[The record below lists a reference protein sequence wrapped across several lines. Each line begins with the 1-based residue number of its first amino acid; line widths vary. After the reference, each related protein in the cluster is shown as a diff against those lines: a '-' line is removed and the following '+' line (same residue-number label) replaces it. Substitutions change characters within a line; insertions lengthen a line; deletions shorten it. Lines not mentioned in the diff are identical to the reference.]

1 MKKTYVN
8 FASILVAA
16 LCLAFTACNGMTNSG
31 ETGTV
36 QVFIGGGAARAV
48 GGNGLPMFDGT
59 NTTIT
64 VTDEDGELLAQGA
77 TSVVLNVA
85 IGTKITVKAVV
96 TTATGKWRDSETHTV
111 KPGVNNIDLK
121 LSKTPKVAANLLVSM
136 KKDLSGSTLLS
147 LNTADGTSLLDG
159 ISDNPKPVTA
169 RDKIG
174 RIYVLYADTS
184 STHLKRFN
192 VEGNEDAGFGGHL
205 TAALAAA
212 SVTIGNIDNIAIDID
227 DNYIFLFK
235 ENTVYCFKEKEDH
248 SFESFSSDG
257 FPTVSA
263 STKASAVAVGDKV
276 LFAVY
281 NDTLFACEFEFEN
294 PPAPGNKT
302 LKFNT
307 TTSASAN
314 LDKLRSNAPLF
325 GNDLPEC
332 TGLFA
337 DDGEVYCLLTQQ
349 KYEAGKKYA
358 LGQLVRYEY
367 SGSGSSYAL
376 TKKDTIGF
384 HSKAAGSDS
393 SLSFEA
399 GAFSNPIGF
408 IGYDEENI
416 YIADDGVNIG
426 YINENWRIKGNK
438 NRIAAFNR
446 ETKTLTFSETGATWY
461 DEKPKYPS
469 GTKTLLWGKD
479 ENQKFRYW
487 IGEDGTETFLEGNKL
502 FVSSSAEKPTD
513 VFCYDQDG
521 NLYIV
526 WKDGSSHYIVRRFA
540 LKEDGSYNTQG
551 TDTSSLTFFD
561 ISAIAVDISDG
572 QNILYYAYKDT
583 SPSASSSSGHIKKY
597 SWVLGAAFGTG
608 AVDNLYDVTFDAD
621 NASVTALAANKDGLF
636 AGVKEKYQPGGT
648 ALYWLK
654 IKKYKKTDGSPDGD
668 LTLVAQGLE
677 TTNLSGVSI
686 DLASFSETSYIK
698 NGESINALQIF
709 DGVLYA
715 LSSKSREIQKQDG
728 GFPYYT
734 DAFKSSGKLYKIGR
748 TNGTLSGNAVVLAK
762 KDWNDANKIGYGF
775 YRFIAVKYDE
785 AERIKF
791 IIASDGAWDENGIA
805 GKVSPPEV
813 ANGNTDRVLEYDL
826 KGNLQAER
834 EAGGSFSKTL
844 MIGSGFDWN

>member
-121 LSKTPKVAANLLVSM
+121 LSKTPKVAANLLFSM

-147 LNTADGTSLLDG
+147 LNTANGTPLLDG

-174 RIYVLYADTS
+174 RVYVLYKDGNSGAS
-184 STHLKRFN
+184 LKRFN
-192 VEGNEDAGFGGHL
+192 VEGIEDTAFSANFANAL
-205 TAALAAA
+205 TAASISISA
-212 SVTIGNIDNIAIDID
+212 IDNIAIDRD
-227 DNYIFLFK
+227 EGSIFLFK
-235 ENTVYCFKEKEDH
+235 DNTVYCFKEDDH
-248 SFESFSSDG
+248 SFESFSSDE

-294 PPAPGNKT
+294 PPASGNKVF
-302 LKFNT
+302 KFKSST
-307 TTSASAN
+307 IVSKP
-314 LDKLRSNAPLF
+314 LDKLRKNASLF

-337 DDGEVYCLLTQQ
+337 DDDEVYCLLTQQ
-349 KYEAGKKYA
+349 KYEAGRKYA

-367 SGSGSSYAL
+367 SGSSYAL
-376 TKKDTIGF
+376 TNKDTIGL
-384 HSKAAGSDS
+384 HSEAAGSDS
-393 SLSFEA
+393 SLAFEA

-446 ETKTLTFSETGATWY
+446 ETKTLTFSDTGATWY

-479 ENQKFRYW
+479 ENQEFRYW

-502 FVSSSAEKPTD
+502 FASASAEKPTD

-526 WKDGSSHYIVRRFA
+526 WKDGSSRYRVRRFE

-551 TDTSSLTFFD
+551 TDTSSLTFFE

-583 SPSASSSSGHIKKY
+583 SPSASGSNGHIKKY
-597 SWVLGAAFGTG
+597 NWVLGTLFNTG
-608 AVDNLYDVTFDAD
+608 LVDNSYDVTF
-621 NASVTALAANKDGLF
+621 NANTEPVTALAANKDGLF
-636 AGVKEKYQPGGT
+636 AGVKESYQDVGT
-648 ALYWLK
+648 VWQYRLK
-654 IKKYKKTDGSPDGD
+654 IKKYKKSNGVADGELILVNQAPVDTD
-668 LTLVAQGLE
+668 
-677 TTNLSGVSI
+677 LSGKPI
-686 DLASFSETSYIK
+686 DNTFTDHIRIQY
-698 NGESINALQIF
+698 GESINALQVF

-715 LSSKSREIQKQDG
+715 LSSKSRKTQKQNG
-728 GFPYYT
+728 IPYYT

-805 GKVSPPEV
+805 AGQQIPKPP
-813 ANGNTDRVLEYDL
+813 AHNYDKVLEYDL
-826 KGNLQAER
+826 AGSLQAEKNS
-834 EAGGSFSKTL
+834 GGSFSKTL
-844 MIGSGFDWN
+844 TVGSGFDWD

>member
-1 MKKTYVN
+1 M
-8 FASILVAA
+8 
-16 LCLAFTACNGMTNSG
+16 
-31 ETGTV
+31 
-36 QVFIGGGAARAV
+36 
-48 GGNGLPMFDGT
+48 
-59 NTTIT
+59 
-64 VTDEDGELLAQGA
+64 
-77 TSVVLNVA
+77 
-85 IGTKITVKAVV
+85 
-96 TTATGKWRDSETHTV
+96 
-111 KPGVNNIDLK
+111 
-121 LSKTPKVAANLLVSM
+121 
-136 KKDLSGSTLLS
+136 
-147 LNTADGTSLLDG
+147 
-159 ISDNPKPVTA
+159 
-169 RDKIG
+169 
-174 RIYVLYADTS
+174 
-184 STHLKRFN
+184 
-192 VEGNEDAGFGGHL
+192 
-205 TAALAAA
+205 
-212 SVTIGNIDNIAIDID
+212 
-227 DNYIFLFK
+227 
-235 ENTVYCFKEKEDH
+235 
-248 SFESFSSDG
+248 
-257 FPTVSA
+257 
-263 STKASAVAVGDKV
+263 
-276 LFAVY
+276 
-281 NDTLFACEFEFEN
+281 
-294 PPAPGNKT
+294 
-302 LKFNT
+302 
-307 TTSASAN
+307 
-314 LDKLRSNAPLF
+314 
-325 GNDLPEC
+325 
-332 TGLFA
+332 
-337 DDGEVYCLLTQQ
+337 
-349 KYEAGKKYA
+349 
-358 LGQLVRYEY
+358 
-367 SGSGSSYAL
+367 
-376 TKKDTIGF
+376 
-384 HSKAAGSDS
+384 
-393 SLSFEA
+393 
-399 GAFSNPIGF
+399 
-408 IGYDEENI
+408 
-416 YIADDGVNIG
+416 
-426 YINENWRIKGNK
+426 
-438 NRIAAFNR
+438 
-446 ETKTLTFSETGATWY
+446 
-461 DEKPKYPS
+461 
-469 GTKTLLWGKD
+469 LWGKD
-479 ENQKFRYW
+479 ENQEFRYW

-502 FVSSSAEKPTD
+502 FASAFAEKPTD

-526 WKDGSSHYIVRRFA
+526 WKDSSSSYRVRRFA

-583 SPSASSSSGHIKKY
+583 NLSASSSSGHIKKY